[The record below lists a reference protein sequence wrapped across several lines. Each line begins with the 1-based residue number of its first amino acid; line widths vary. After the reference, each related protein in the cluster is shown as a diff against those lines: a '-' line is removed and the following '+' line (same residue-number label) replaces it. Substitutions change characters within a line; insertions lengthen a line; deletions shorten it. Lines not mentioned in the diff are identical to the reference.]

1 MTGRNIILYVKSK
14 LQDNMHKLLMQSF
27 TKSKR
32 EWCIIS
38 NTYIFLNYF
47 KRLQNYKNKIS
58 NSGDLCGD
66 TDEKWG

>member
-1 MTGRNIILYVKSK
+1 MTGRNIVLYVKSK

-32 EWCIIS
+32 VVYHFKYL
-38 NTYIFLNYF
+38 YIVKHF

-58 NSGDLCGD
+58 NTDDLCGD
-66 TDEKWG
+66 TDEKWR